1 MKVVGIDLAGKP
13 ENPTGF
19 CVLEADGEV
28 KTEIKI
34 LKEDSEII
42 AAAEDAKPDC
52 IAIDAPFWIPQTG
65 FWRRSEELLM
75 KRGFKVVSPK
85 LPSMQILAFRAKGI
99 VESLRKKG
107 FIVIEVSA
115 SATEKILQASREP
128 KSNEHEYEA
137 LLCALTAKFYL
148 DRKFD
153 DLEGIIIPR

>member
-1 MKVVGIDLAGKP
+1 MRVVGIDLAGKQ

-34 LKEDSEII
+34 LKDDSEII
-42 AAAEDAKPDC
+42 KAVEDARPDC
-52 IAIDAPFWIPQTG
+52 VAVDAPFWIPPSG
-65 FWRRSEELLM
+65 FWRRSEELLI
-75 KRGFKVVSPK
+75 KRGFRPVSPR
-85 LPSMQILAFRAKGI
+85 LPSMQMLALRAKGI
-99 VESLRKKG
+99 VESLRKNG
-107 FIVIEVSA
+107 FHVIEVSA
-115 SATEKILQASREP
+115 SVTEKILQVSREP

-148 DRKFD
+148 DKKFD

>member
-1 MKVVGIDLAGKP
+1 MRVIGIDLAGKP

-34 LKEDSEII
+34 LKDDSEII
-42 AAAEDAKPDC
+42 KAVEDAKPDC
-52 IAIDAPFWIPQTG
+52 VAMDAPFWIPPSG
-65 FWRRSEELLM
+65 FWRRGEELLI
-75 KRGFKVVSPK
+75 KRGFRPVSPR
-85 LPSMQILAFRAKGI
+85 LPSMQVLALRAKGI
-99 VESLRKKG
+99 VQTLREKG
-107 FIVIEVSA
+107 FHVIEVSA
-115 SATEKILQASREP
+115 SATEKVLQASREP

>member
-19 CVLEADGEV
+19 CVLEADGEI
-28 KTEIKI
+28 KTEIKV

-42 AAAEDAKPDC
+42 KETEDAKPDC
-52 IAIDAPFWIPQTG
+52 VAMDAPFWIPPSG
-65 FWRRSEELLM
+65 FWRRSEELLI
-75 KRGFKVVSPK
+75 KRGFRPVSPR
-85 LPSMQILAFRAKGI
+85 LPSMQMLALRAKGI
-99 VESLRKKG
+99 VENLRKKG
-107 FIVIEVSA
+107 FRVIEVSA
-115 SATEKILQASREP
+115 SVTEKILQVSREP

-148 DRKFD
+148 DKKFD

>member
-1 MKVVGIDLAGKP
+1 MRVIGIDLAGKP

-28 KTEIKI
+28 KTEIKV

-42 AAAEDAKPDC
+42 KAIEDAKPDC
-52 IAIDAPFWIPQTG
+52 VAIDAPFWIPQTG
-65 FWRRSEELLM
+65 FWRRGEELLM
-75 KRGFKVVSPK
+75 KRGFKPVSPK
-85 LPSMQILAFRAKGI
+85 LPSMQVLALRAKGI
-99 VESLRKKG
+99 VENLRKRSLR
-107 FIVIEVSA
+107 VIEVSSA
-115 SATEKILQASREP
+115 ATEKILQVSREP

-148 DRKFD
+148 DRKFE

>member
-28 KTEIKI
+28 KTEIKV

-42 AAAEDAKPDC
+42 KAVEDAKPDC
-52 IAIDAPFWIPQTG
+52 IAMDAPFWIPPSG
-65 FWRRSEELLM
+65 FWRRSEELLI
-75 KRGFKVVSPK
+75 KRGFRPVSPR
-85 LPSMQILAFRAKGI
+85 LPSMQMLALRAKGI
-99 VESLRKKG
+99 VQTLRERG
-107 FIVIEVSA
+107 FHVIETSA

-137 LLCALTAKFYL
+137 LLCALAAKFYL

-153 DLEGIIIPR
+153 DLEGVIIPR

>member
-19 CVLEADGEV
+19 CVLEADREV

-34 LKEDSEII
+34 LKDDSEII
-42 AAAEDAKPDC
+42 KAVEDAKPDC
-52 IAIDAPFWIPQTG
+52 VAMDAPFWVPATG

-75 KRGFKVVSPK
+75 KRGFKTVSPK
-85 LPSMQILAFRAKGI
+85 LPSMQVLALRAKGI
-99 VESLRKKG
+99 VQTLREKG
-107 FIVIEVSA
+107 FHVIEVSA
-115 SATEKILQASREP
+115 SATEKVLQASREP

-137 LLCALTAKFYL
+137 LLCALTAKFFL
-148 DRKFD
+148 DKKFE